1 VYSKPQK
8 LATEF
13 FGTFVV
19 VLACVGAVCGNQ
31 FVLGDH
37 RVVLGFHQA
46 LNGSAA
52 AGAVGFGPFGVA
64 LAYGVAFAVMTAAVG
79 RISGGHFNPAIS
91 VGSWAVQRLSSF
103 DAVSYCVVQ
112 LGGATLAAYL
122 LGFVIPQP
130 IWRAAA
136 LGTPDLASGVTR
148 GPAMLV
154 EGLGTLVVAFAVY
167 VSTYA
172 QKRGGS
178 MLGAIA
184 SGTAVTAATYFAE
197 PFTGGSLNPAR
208 AFGPAL
214 VSAHWTD
221 QGVYWI
227 GPLAGGALA
236 AWTCSLLF
244 TRAQQC
250 EAQSQTT
257 TPPAYN
263 H

>member
-1 VYSKPQK
+1 MYSKPQK
-8 LATEF
+8 LAAEF

-31 FVLGDH
+31 FMLGDH
-37 RVVLGFHQA
+37 RVILGGQA
-46 LNGSAA
+46 LNRAA
-52 AGAVGFGPFGVA
+52 APGVAGFGPLGMA
-64 LAYGVAFAVMTAAVG
+64 LAYGVAFAVVTLAVG

-91 VGSWAVQRLSSF
+91 IASWAVQRLSTF
-103 DAVSYCVVQ
+103 DAVAYCVVQ

-122 LGFVIPQP
+122 LGFVIPEP

-148 GPAMLV
+148 ASAMFV
-154 EGLGTLVVAFAVY
+154 EGLGAFLIAFAVC
-167 VSTYA
+167 VTTYGK
-172 QKRGGS
+172 KRGGGV
-178 MLGAIA
+178 LAAAA
-184 SGTAVTAATYFAE
+184 SGIAITAAAYFAE
-197 PFTGGSLNPAR
+197 PFTCGSLNPAR

-227 GPLAGGALA
+227 GPLSGGTLA
-236 AWTCSLLF
+236 AWICGLLF
-244 TRAQQC
+244 TRAVQP
-250 EAQSQTT
+250 EAQASRT
-257 TPPAYN
+257 TPPAYD